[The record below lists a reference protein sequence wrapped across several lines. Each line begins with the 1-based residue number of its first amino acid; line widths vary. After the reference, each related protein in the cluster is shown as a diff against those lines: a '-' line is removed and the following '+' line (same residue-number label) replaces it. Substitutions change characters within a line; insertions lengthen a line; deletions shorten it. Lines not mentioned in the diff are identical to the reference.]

1 MNALSDPLTMPEA
14 ARARNTRGQ
23 ARAPRFGSGSRK
35 SRLVLREILRNWLG
49 PLAIVAGLAAC
60 HQLGLFAMIDGRAFD
75 FATANEPG
83 LEPKVV
89 IIERETGFA
98 AEQTQSLTQL
108 DSQLAALG
116 VERIGYLGDAG
127 QRAGGG
133 PVPLVIAQG
142 AVFSP
147 ASGTWKLDN
156 GGQSTP
162 GWVPAARTIAP
173 STYGINR
180 MQSAQLNGREGAI
193 PTFDVALSGQKP
205 AHDDFYVR
213 MSRRQSIPVLQA
225 GQVLAGELQDN
236 ELGGTVALI
245 AGPEAMRASLATP
258 LMPSQRATS
267 EALFRA
273 HAIQTLRADRAVYP
287 LRTMQAWLLLLICGV
302 ILAIIYRGTDPKR
315 LALIIPV
322 AATGAVAGGFWAA
335 LQFAGT
341 LIPVTALLAAPWLV
355 TFQRVLGREASQD
368 RRLEQ
373 SASRAVQLSF
383 RRSALREGAR
393 LPQFLGSAA
402 RYAGVE
408 RSLLVER
415 HANGKL
421 EALAAENA
429 SLDDVTLDRKPLN
442 KFLDKI
448 RRSNTVHDAGELVP
462 SWEGEARIGSVGSGG
477 QQLFWLHTRPETATP
492 GKSAHLVRA
501 LVSSFRELF
510 RWRSNL
516 NARARQDERNLPV
529 DERVASAIALVSNE
543 SEQIRRGFDT
553 IDTAV
558 VLFHLIGSP
567 LHANRIMLDLY
578 RDAGLSLFDAS
589 LPDVLMNLTEFDRA
603 RVDALIE
610 DLMLNGGEMRLPMR
624 EIGSHERI
632 LRLAAPSRNARGSD
646 RILVL
651 EAVDIAD
658 FNRAADLRQAVAQF
672 IDLQLRNDFEAILL
686 GAQLAGSERL
696 APEKLGPVV
705 SRIGETARRAT
716 QRLDEVAELVRAE
729 NRDLTETCYPID
741 ASKVVAE
748 AVSNV
753 DDLAGEL
760 GVSIEQSLP
769 GVSGFTIA
777 EPTALVGML
786 VAMLRVVIADTPQ
799 GGTIKLELEEL
810 DGRTHIRV
818 SGGFGIGFGR
828 LMWLMTNTGDDAVG
842 EFRIIREG
850 MSHAV
855 GWSASVS
862 YWGREADGFGFNID
876 LRRIG

>member
-1 MNALSDPLTMPEA
+1 MNAISDTLTLPEA
-14 ARARNTRGQ
+14 SRARDTRAQ
-23 ARAPRFGSGSRK
+23 ARTPTAHVF
-35 SRLVLREILRNWLG
+35 RLILRDILRNWIG
-49 PLAIVAGLAAC
+49 PLAIVVGLAAC
-60 HQLGLFAMIDGRAFD
+60 HHLGLFAMVDGRAFD
-75 FATANEPG
+75 FATSNEAG
-83 LEPKVV
+83 RAPKVV
-89 IIERETGFA
+89 IIERGAGFGP
-98 AEQTQSLTQL
+98 EQVQRLSQLDTQL
-108 DSQLAALG
+108 ASLG
-116 VERIGYLGDAG
+116 VERVGYLGDVG
-127 QRAGGG
+127 QRAAGGS
-133 PVPLVIAQG
+133 VPLIIGQN
-142 AVFSP
+142 AVLSP
-147 ASGTWKLDN
+147 ASGTWKLDSA
-156 GGQSTP
+156 GQTLP

-180 MQSAQLNGREGAI
+180 MQSAQLDGRGGAI
-193 PTFDVALSGQKP
+193 PTFDVALAGREP
-205 AHDDFYVR
+205 THNDFYVR
-213 MSRRQSIPVLQA
+213 MSKRQSIPVLQA
-225 GQVLAGELQDN
+225 GQVLAGELQTD
-236 ELGGTVALI
+236 ELEGTVALV
-245 AGPEAMRASLATP
+245 ASPDALRASLATP
-258 LMPSQRATS
+258 LMPSQRTTS

-273 HAIQTLRADRAVYP
+273 HAIQTLRSDREVYP
-287 LRTMQAWLLLLICGV
+287 LRVAEAWLLLLICGAV
-302 ILAIIYRGTDPKR
+302 LGLVYRGTDPKR
-315 LALIIPV
+315 LALIVPV
-322 AATGAVAGGFWAA
+322 AFTIVVAGGFWVS
-335 LQFAGT
+335 LQFAGK
-341 LIPVTALLAAPWLV
+341 LIPITALLAAPWLV

-415 HANGKL
+415 HTGGKL
-421 EALAAENA
+421 EVLAAENA
-429 SLDDVTLDRKPLN
+429 SLDDITLSPKKLN
-442 KFLDKI
+442 KFLDRL
-448 RRSNTVHDAGELVP
+448 RRSNTVRDASELVP
-462 SWEGEARIGSVGSGG
+462 SWEGEARIGSVGSGE
-477 QQLFWLHTRPETATP
+477 QQLFWLHTRPDTATP

-501 LVSSFRELF
+501 LVTSFRELF

-516 NARARQDERNLPV
+516 NARARQDERNRPV

-567 LHANRIMLDLY
+567 LHANQIMLDLY
-578 RDAGLSLFDAS
+578 REAGLSLFEAS
-589 LPDVLMNLTEFDRA
+589 LPDVLMNLTELDRE
-603 RVDALIE
+603 RIDALIE

-696 APEKLGPVV
+696 APDKRGPVV
-705 SRIGETARRAT
+705 ERIGETARRAT

-748 AVSNV
+748 AVSNI
-753 DDLAGEL
+753 DDLASEL
-760 GVSIEQSLP
+760 GVTIEQTLP

-777 EPTALVGML
+777 EPTALVRML

-799 GGTIKLELEEL
+799 GGTVKLDLEEL

-828 LMWLMTNTGDDAVG
+828 LMWLMTNHGDDAVG
-842 EFRIIREG
+842 EYHVIREG
-850 MSHAV
+850 MSQAV
-855 GWSASVS
+855 GWAASVS